1 MDKKLKS
8 VLTLAFAIVFVGV
21 GGFFLVREA
30 NASTPVDALFPLDK
44 FAESVTRLAIIN
56 PEAEIA
62 FETKVLE
69 ERLAELDA
77 LTAESEDTTKALEE
91 IDAQVK
97 TLDTTVA
104 DGDSKLTLQ
113 QREEL
118 RLQYQEKI
126 QLHIQTME
134 KVQEQVGNDTAQ
146 QSIQKSIDRLD
157 TKLTESKNVELE
169 ANKEENSESN
179 SGEDTQIQ
187 NQNQESNSDD
197 TSNGS
202 GSESGSGSSNTN
214 GKGN

>member
-1 MDKKLKS
+1 MDKKLQK
-8 VLTLAFAIVFVGV
+8 TLIFAFVIIFVGV

-30 NASTPVDALFPLDK
+30 NASTPADALFPLDK

-56 PEAEIA
+56 PETEIA
-62 FETKVLE
+62 FETKVLD
-69 ERLAELDA
+69 ERLAELEA
-77 LTAESEDTTKALEE
+77 LTTENEDTTKALEE
-91 IDAQVK
+91 IDSQVDN
-97 TLDTTVA
+97 LDTAVA
-104 DGDSKLTLQ
+104 DGDSELTLQ
-113 QREEL
+113 EREEL

-134 KVQEQVGNDTAQ
+134 RVQEQVGNDTAQ

-187 NQNQESNSDD
+187 NQNQESNSSENSNEDD
-197 TSNGS
+197 S
-202 GSESGSGSSNTN
+202 TN
-214 GKGN
+214 GKDN

>member
-8 VLTLAFAIVFVGV
+8 GLTLAFAIVFVAV

-56 PEAEIA
+56 PEAEIE
-62 FETKVLE
+62 FETEVLD
-69 ERLAELDA
+69 ERLTELDA
-77 LTAESEDTTKALEE
+77 LVAENLDTALALLE
-91 IDAQVK
+91 IDSQVDV
-97 TLDTTVA
+97 LDNVVA
-104 DGDSKLTLQ
+104 DGDSTLTLE

-118 RLQYQEKI
+118 KLQYQERI
-126 QLHIQTME
+126 QAHIQTMT
-134 KVQEQVGNDTAQ
+134 QEQLKTGSDEAQKASMQKAIESLGN
-146 QSIQKSIDRLD
+146 
-157 TKLTESKNVELE
+157 KLTESKNVEME
-169 ANKEENSESN
+169 ANQEENSTSN
-179 SGEDTQIQ
+179 AGEDTQIQ

-202 GSESGSGSSNTN
+202 DSGSGSSNTN

>member
-1 MDKKLKS
+1 MDKKLQKA
-8 VLTLAFAIVFVGV
+8 LTLALAVVFVGV
-21 GGFFLVREA
+21 GGFLLVREA
-30 NASTPVDALFPLDK
+30 NASTPADALFPLDK

-62 FETKVLE
+62 FETEVLD
-69 ERLAELDA
+69 ERLTELDA
-77 LTAESEDTTKALEE
+77 LVAENTDTETALTE
-91 IDAQVK
+91 IDAQVDI
-97 TLDTTVA
+97 LDTTVA

-118 RLQYQEKI
+118 KLKYQEKI
-126 QLHIQTME
+126 QAHIQTMV
-134 KVQEQVGNDTAQ
+134 KVQEQVGNETAK

-157 TKLTESKNVELE
+157 TKLGESMNVEME
-169 ANKEENSESN
+169 ASKEENSTSN
-179 SGEDTQIQ
+179 SGDDTQIQ

-202 GSESGSGSSNTN
+202 GSGSTNTN

>member
-8 VLTLAFAIVFVGV
+8 ILTLTLAIVFVGV

-30 NASTPVDALFPLDK
+30 NAATPVDALFPLDK
-44 FAESVTRLAIIN
+44 FVESVTRLAITN

-62 FETKVLE
+62 FETKVLD
-69 ERLAELDA
+69 ERLTELDA
-77 LTAESEDTTKALEE
+77 LVAENVDTTTALEE
-91 IDAQVK
+91 IDAQVD

-104 DGDSKLTLQ
+104 DGDSKLTLE

-134 KVQEQVGNDTAQ
+134 RVQEQVGNDTAQ

-187 NQNQESNSDD
+187 NQNQESNSEDN
-197 TSNGS
+197 SNGN
-202 GSESGSGSSNTN
+202 GSSNTN